1 MGKINVFV
9 LGFLK
14 FIDNVLKPLI
24 SCCFRIYYRKLDVSF
39 PLPKCSNELLL
50 TPGHQLA
57 KKIRNREITS
67 EQLVTAYID
76 RIKQIQ
82 PLVNCVV
89 QDRFDEALKEAKEV
103 DKILSL
109 KDIPEA
115 YTEKNAP
122 LLGVPFSCKECIWVK
137 GMSNNSGL
145 VCRKDIRAPEDAI
158 VVKYMKDSGAI
169 LTCLTNTSEV
179 CMWLESSNYV
189 TGTTRNPYNLS
200 RIVGGSSGGEG
211 CIVSACG
218 AIWGIG
224 SDIGGSIRMPS
235 FFNGVYGHKPS
246 KHLISNQFQF
256 PQGIGMQED
265 MLGTGPICR
274 YASDLKLMFKIL
286 SGPKYSEFEENF
298 EKNIDLKKLKFY
310 YVRDLQGNV
319 LVTKPSEEVEKS
331 LERAIK
337 FLETDLE
344 VEVREIR
351 LRKLRSSF
359 QMWTS
364 MMNNGKSS
372 SDSFSTLLNDGKEP
386 INPYKELFRSIIGI
400 QDKHTLPAISLAITE
415 RFPSSRPEHHI
426 DLADSLRE
434 EIQNIIQNDGII
446 IFPSFPVIAPYHN
459 QALFTNSLDFIYYGI
474 LNAMGFPVTQ
484 IPMGLSKEGLPTGI
498 QLVANHNMDH
508 LTIKLAE
515 YFESNLVGWVPPF

>member
-1 MGKINVFV
+1 MGKVNVFF

-24 SCCFRIYYRKLDVSF
+24 YYCFKFYYSKIDTPN
-39 PLPKCSNELLL
+39 PLPKCSSELLL
-50 TPGHQLA
+50 TPGHKLA
-57 KKIRNREITS
+57 KKIRNKEITS

-89 QDRFDEALKEAKEV
+89 QDRFDEAIQEAKEV
-103 DKILSL
+103 DKIFSL
-109 KDIPEA
+109 QEIPEK
-115 YTEKNAP
+115 YSEENSP

-145 VCRKDIRAPEDAI
+145 VCRKDVRAPEDAI

-246 KHLISNQFQF
+246 RNLISNEFQF
-256 PQGIGMQED
+256 PQGVGMQEN

-274 YASDLKLMFKIL
+274 YASDLKLIFKVL
-286 SGPKYSEFEENF
+286 CGPKFSEIEKNF
-298 EKNIDLKKLKFY
+298 EKGIDLKTLKYY
-310 YVRDLQGNV
+310 YVKDLQGNF
-319 LVTKPSEEVEKS
+319 LVTNPSEDVKKS
-331 LERAIK
+331 LERAVK
-337 FLETDLE
+337 FLETDLG
-344 VEVREIR
+344 VEVKEI
-351 LRKLRSSF
+351 KLKKLKSSF

-386 INPYKELFRSIIGI
+386 INPYKELLRSIFGL

-426 DLADSLRE
+426 ELANSLRE
-434 EIQNIIQNDGII
+434 EIKDIIQSDGIV
-446 IFPSFPVIAPYHN
+446 IFPSFPVVAPYHN
-459 QALFTNSLDFIYYGI
+459 QALLTNSLDFIYYGI
-474 LNAMGFPVTQ
+474 LNVMGFPVTQ
-484 IPMGLSKEGLPTGI
+484 IPMGLNMEGLPTGV

-515 YFESNLVGWVPPF
+515 YFENNLIGWVPPF